1 MFIHFPSPASFP
13 HLPPAV
19 SWAGY
24 AFASAL
30 PFPPL
35 SPLHRG
41 SVLWQCGEYTFDK
54 HHISGTVV
62 CAHVWLHHRKKI
74 KKKKKK
80 KRRRVPFSHKTME
93 TSSFVC
99 EQMAF
104 QSTPW
109 LRQPACAQQSPGA
122 RLVLLCKEARENQ
135 NAETSTWLQCK
146 AKPAPQKSHCR

>member
-74 KKKKKK
+74 KKKEKKK
-80 KRRRVPFSHKTME
+80 EKKSPFLSQNH
-93 TSSFVC
+93 
-99 EQMAF
+99 
-104 QSTPW
+104 
-109 LRQPACAQQSPGA
+109 GN
-122 RLVLLCKEARENQ
+122 LLICV
-135 NAETSTWLQCK
+135 
-146 AKPAPQKSHCR
+146 